1 MMNTALS
8 PEQYQRL
15 KDTTHDINVLHTHLS
30 GSLLEDMDPVAL
42 DQHLRTVIE
51 PQLLYPPVQEVIKNN
66 P

>member
-15 KDTTHDINVLHTHLS
+15 KDTAHDIHVLDTHLS
-30 GSLLEDMDPVAL
+30 DSLLKSIDPVAL
-42 DQHLRTVIE
+42 DQYLRTVIE